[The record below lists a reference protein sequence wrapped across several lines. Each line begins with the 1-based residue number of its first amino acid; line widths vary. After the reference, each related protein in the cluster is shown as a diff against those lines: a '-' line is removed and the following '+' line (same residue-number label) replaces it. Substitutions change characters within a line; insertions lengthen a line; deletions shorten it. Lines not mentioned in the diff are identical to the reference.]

1 MILSYKNKALKLLL
15 NEGISRGLPPEL
27 VKKIRY
33 RLGAIR
39 AATNPNQLRISGY
52 DLHELEGN
60 RAGTWAI
67 KVSENWR
74 ITFKFKNEDAY
85 DVDFEDYH

>member
-27 VKKIRY
+27 TKKISL
-33 RLGAIR
+33 RLDAINS
-39 AATNPNQLRISGY
+39 ATNPNQLRIPGY
-52 DLHELEGN
+52 VLHELKPKNSGKWSI
-60 RAGTWAI
+60 R
-67 KVSENWR
+67 VSENWR
-74 ITFKFKNEDAY
+74 ITFEFKNENAY

>member
-27 VKKIRY
+27 AKKIRY
-33 RLGAIR
+33 RLEAINSV
-39 AATNPNQLRISGY
+39 TNPNQLRISGY
-52 DLHELEGN
+52 KLHELEGDK
-60 RAGTWAI
+60 AGTWAI
-67 KVSENWR
+67 RISGNWR